1 MSNTINEE
9 FLDSQVVSRQRV
21 ADHGE
26 VYTAK
31 REVDAMLDLVR
42 HETDRIDSRFL
53 EPACGTGNFLAEVL
67 TRKLNVVKERYS
79 KTQLDFERNA
89 VLAIGSIYGIDL
101 LPDNIRDCRER
112 LLDIFADQYQHLYKD
127 KARPECISTARF
139 ILSKNILRGDALNLK
154 TIATEDLPE
163 TPIIFSEWALANG
176 SLIKRRDFIFSHLV
190 QQSSH
195 REMPLFSDLDEEA
208 YIPEPVKDYPLTHF
222 LEISNVD
229 TA

>member
-1 MSNTINEE
+1 MSNATNEK

-53 EPACGTGNFLAEVL
+53 EPACGTGNFLAEIL

-101 LPDNIRDCRER
+101 LADNIRDCRER
-112 LLDIFADQYQHLYKD
+112 LLNIFSDRYQHLYKD
-127 KARPECISTARF
+127 KLRPECISTARF
-139 ILSKNILRGDALNLK
+139 ILSRNILRGDALTLK

-163 TPIIFSEWALANG
+163 TPIIFSEWAFANG

-190 QQSSH
+190 EQSSH

-222 LEISNVD
+222 LEIANAD